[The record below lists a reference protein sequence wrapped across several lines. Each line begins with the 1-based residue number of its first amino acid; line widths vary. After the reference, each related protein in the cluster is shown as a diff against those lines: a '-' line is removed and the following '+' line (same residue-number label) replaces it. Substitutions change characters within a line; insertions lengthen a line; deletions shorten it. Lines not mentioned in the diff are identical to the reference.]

1 MPACLR
7 TALAAGA
14 IVAVSVAIVTEARA
28 QNRLDHLLQA
38 AEHLER
44 AGLAEKAAEIR
55 QLAEDELRTHGPML
69 LQQKRVQLEA
79 LQQEIDRL
87 QQAVAPVPQVK
98 LALRIC
104 ELQPAKLEAS
114 GLGLVSLRQLLSN
127 PTPTSIVDDSGKLT
141 EFIEFLQKQQLVAT
155 LSAPTLLTC
164 DGRSA
169 TLEVGQRLSA
179 AKDASQDKQ
188 DEAGSA
194 PDVCGLRFQCLPTIL
209 DGGKLR
215 LDLDLRQTERA
226 ADPGDQTAV
235 PAVGALRIRLQLKTR
250 VELQSG
256 QTLVIGGSQA
266 VREPGADRGLLVL
279 LTAETI
285 DPGKEMP
292 SAAP

>member
-7 TALAAGA
+7 MALGA
-14 IVAVSVAIVTEARA
+14 LTVVIVAAVAAAEARA
-28 QNRLDHLLQA
+28 QERLDHLLQA

-44 AGLAEKAAEIR
+44 AGLADKAGEIR
-55 QLAEDELRTHGPML
+55 QLAADELKTHGPL
-69 LQQKRVQLEA
+69 LLSRKRAQLES

-87 QQAVAPVPQVK
+87 QQAVTPVRQVK
-98 LALRIC
+98 VALRIC

-155 LSAPTLLTC
+155 LSAPTLVTC
-164 DGRSA
+164 DGRTA
-169 TLEVGQRLSA
+169 TVEIGQRLA
-179 AKDASQDKQ
+179 AAQQTSEVKPT
-188 DEAGSA
+188 EAASA
-194 PDVCGLRFQCLPTIL
+194 PGICGLRFECRPTIL

-226 ADPGDQTAV
+226 ADPGDQAAV
-235 PAVGALRIRLQLKTR
+235 PTVGALRTRLQLKTC
-250 VELQSG
+250 VELQSR

-266 VREPGADRGLLVL
+266 AREPGADRGLLVL

-285 DPGKEMP
+285 DPGQELP
-292 SAAP
+292 PVDP

>member
-1 MPACLR
+1 MPTCLR
-7 TALAAGA
+7 IALAAGTLA
-14 IVAVSVAIVTEARA
+14 AVSVAAVTEARA
-28 QNRLDHLLQA
+28 QERLDHLLQA

-55 QLAEDELRTHGPML
+55 QLAADELRTHGAL
-69 LQQKRVQLEA
+69 LLERKRSQLQA
-79 LQQEIDRL
+79 LQQEIDHL

-98 LALRIC
+98 VALRIC

-141 EFIEFLQKQQLVAT
+141 AFIEFLQKQQLVTT
-155 LSAPTLLTC
+155 LSAPTLVTC
-164 DGRSA
+164 DGRTA
-169 TLEVGQRLSA
+169 TVEIGQRLA
-179 AKDASQDKQ
+179 VAQQASEVKPT
-188 DEAGSA
+188 EATPA
-194 PDVCGLRFQCLPTIL
+194 PEVCGLRFECRPTIL

-226 ADPGDQTAV
+226 SDAGDQAAAPAAGAV
-235 PAVGALRIRLQLKTR
+235 RIRFQLKTR
-250 VELQSG
+250 VDLQSG

-266 VREPGADRGLLVL
+266 ARAPGADRGLLVL

-285 DPGKEMP
+285 DPDR
-292 SAAP
+292 